1 MSKNIFFKKKNIK
14 INKVFPK
21 LNFKKNFLV
30 NDIKSLDKAK
40 RHDIT
45 FFDSFNYV
53 LLAQKPRRYF
63 ITTENLKII
72 CQENRKVVVKT
83 FYLS

>member
-30 NDIKSLDKAK
+30 NDIKPLDKAK

-53 LLAQKPRRYF
+53 LLAQKTQGGIC
-63 ITTENLKII
+63 ITMKNLKII
-72 CQENRKVVVKT
+72 CQEILKK
-83 FYLS
+83 